1 MSRMISRRAFLTAA
15 GYALFAAPV
24 AANAQR
30 AGKIPRVGVLV
41 TGGAPAEHPC
51 VTALSRGLAELGYA
65 EGRTHVLEFRW
76 AEGQPEKIF
85 PRFGAELVSLGVDLI
100 VATTSGGLVE
110 AKQVMATIPVV
121 MAASA
126 YPVERG
132 LIASLSRP
140 GGNITGLATFTGPM
154 YAKRV
159 QLVAEALPGLSR
171 VAVLRFPGDQNDL
184 IVRDLKTTA
193 QHLGLTLQVIEVQRR
208 EDIPK
213 AFHAAVRGRAQAIMT
228 TQGPFFVPQ
237 LRETAELAMKH
248 KLPSFSGEPGA
259 AEAGMLMSLG
269 PSVTASCQ
277 RAAYF
282 VDRILKGAK
291 PADLPVEQST
301 KFELMINLK
310 TAKALGLTIPPSLL
324 LRADEVIQ

>member
-1 MSRMISRRAFLTAA
+1 MLGLIVVLVI
-15 GYALFAAPV
+15 ALAAPL
-24 AANAQR
+24 AAAAQP
-30 AGKIPRVGVLV
+30 AGKIPSIGVLV
-41 TGGAPAEHPC
+41 TGGSPTEHPC
-51 VTALSRGLAELGYA
+51 VTALRRGLAEFGYA

-76 AEGQPEKIF
+76 AEGQPEKTF
-85 PRFGAELVSLGVDLI
+85 PRFGAELVRLGVDVI
-100 VATTSGGLVE
+100 VSTTSVGLVE
-110 AKQVMATIPVV
+110 AKQAMATIPVV
-121 MAASA
+121 MAAST

-140 GGNITGLATFTGPM
+140 GGNITGLATFTGPI

-159 QLVAEALPGLSR
+159 QLVAETLPGLSR

-193 QHLGLTLQVIEVQRR
+193 QQFGLTLQVIEVQRR

-213 AFHAAVRGRAQAIMT
+213 AFHAAVQRRAQAIMT
-228 TQGPFFVPQ
+228 TQGPFFVPH
-237 LRETAELAMKH
+237 LREIADLAIKH

-259 AEAGMLMSLG
+259 AEAGILMSLG
-269 PSVTASCQ
+269 PSVTVSCQ

-291 PADLPVEQST
+291 PADLPVEQAT
-301 KFELMINLK
+301 KFDLVINGK
-310 TAKALGLTIPPSLL
+310 TANALGLTIPSSVL
-324 LRADEVIQ
+324 LRADQVIE

>member
-1 MSRMISRRAFLTAA
+1 MMNRRTFLCGLTLGTLSAPLAA
-15 GYALFAAPV
+15 G
-24 AANAQR
+24 AQQ
-30 AGKIPRVGVLV
+30 AGKIPRIGVLV

-51 VTALSRGLAELGYA
+51 VMALSRGLAEFGYE

-76 AEGQPEKIF
+76 AEGQPETTF
-85 PRFGAELVSLGVDLI
+85 PRFGAELVRLGVDLI
-100 VATTSGGLVE
+100 VSTTSVGLVE
-110 AKQVMATIPVV
+110 AKPTMATIPVV
-121 MAASA
+121 MAAST

-140 GGNITGLATFTGPM
+140 GGNITGLATFTGQM

-159 QLVAEALPGLSR
+159 QLITEALPGLSR
-171 VAVLRFPGDQNDL
+171 IAVLRFPGDQNDL
-184 IVRDLKTTA
+184 IVRDLKSTA
-193 QHLGLTLQVIEVQRR
+193 QQLGLTLQVIEVQRR

-213 AFHAAVRGRAQAIMT
+213 AFHAAGRGRAQAIMT
-228 TQGPFFVPQ
+228 TQGPFFVPH
-237 LRETAELAMKH
+237 LREIADLAIRH

-259 AEAGMLMSLG
+259 AEAGMFMRLG

-291 PADLPVEQST
+291 PADLPVEQPT
-301 KFELMINLK
+301 KFDLVINLK
-310 TAKALGLTIPPSLL
+310 TAKALGLTIPQSLL
-324 LRADEVIQ
+324 IRADEIIQ